1 MAPFDKFSPCLNSPS
16 NWIWVNISKGK
27 DVKERIEGNSNKW
40 KEKVGIEGE
49 LRKSETEDK

>member
-1 MAPFDKFSPCLNSPS
+1 MAPFDKFSPCLNSAS

-27 DVKERIEGNSNKW
+27 DVKGRIEGNSNKW

-49 LRKSETEDK
+49 LRKSEIEDK